1 MEIVEVGI
9 HFLTRKKNVLQHI
22 SKIFTG
28 PLVKNVN
35 GYVRLVGVVSGGS
48 FIGNGINCSYIGRNG
63 RDNSQEYA
71 NVPLYLKWI
80 KYAFTLLLS

>member
-1 MEIVEVGI
+1 M
-9 HFLTRKKNVLQHI
+9 FFSTFQKN
-22 SKIFTG
+22 FTG

-48 FIGNGINCSYIGRNG
+48 SIGTGINCTYIGRNG
-63 RDNSQEYA
+63 RDNRQEYA

>member
-1 MEIVEVGI
+1 MEVGI
-9 HFLTRKKNVLQHI
+9 HFLTRKNNVLQHI

-48 FIGNGINCSYIGRNG
+48 FNGINCSYIGRNG
-63 RDNSQEYA
+63 RDNRQEYA

-80 KYAFTLLLS
+80 KYEFIM